1 LEKQE
6 TFGVP
11 ELKFADATTEPLKN
25 SNTETV
31 PGKPG
36 RMRYMT
42 MDKSRDQ
49 AMQDWKGVLRNVKRP
64 SCYGSPFRLIL
75 SYWIRLRWLGKVIL

>member
-11 ELKFADATTEPLKN
+11 KLKIPDARTELLKTY
-25 SNTETV
+25 NTGTV

-36 RMRYMT
+36 RVGYMT
-42 MDKSRDQ
+42 MDK
-49 AMQDWKGVLRNVKRP
+49 V
-64 SCYGSPFRLIL
+64 
-75 SYWIRLRWLGKVIL
+75 